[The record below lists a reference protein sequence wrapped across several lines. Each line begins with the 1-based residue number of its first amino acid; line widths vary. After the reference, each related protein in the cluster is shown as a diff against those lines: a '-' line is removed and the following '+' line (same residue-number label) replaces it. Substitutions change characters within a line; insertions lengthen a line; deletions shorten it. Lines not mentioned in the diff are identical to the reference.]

1 MERNNQL
8 SNLNLDKVSV
18 IYNEDVAE
26 SFLVAETLKKLFEK
40 KNVECVLNTSNGMSS
55 DATFVVT
62 IGGDGTFLRS
72 ARFYAPLNVPI
83 LGVNLGRLGFLAQA
97 NQDELEFVV
106 DCILNNQYKVQE
118 RMMLSTF
125 DDSFIAL
132 NDIVIKSDSFS
143 RTSKLFLSIND
154 NIVCDYLADGI
165 IVSTPTGSTA
175 YTLSAGGPVVYPGL
189 DAIIIVPICAH
200 TLNARPLVVSA
211 NDVIKVTSC
220 KTCSKLR
227 MSADGQD
234 VVDVDNEDFV
244 SIKKSNVCAKLVILN
259 KQDNDFYSILREKLQ
274 WGVGPVR

>member
-1 MERNNQL
+1 MEINNQL

-18 IYNEDVAE
+18 IYNDDVTE
-26 SFLVAETLKKLFEK
+26 SFGVASRLKELFVK
-40 KNVECVLNTSNGMSS
+40 QGVNVELNSSTSMKN

-62 IGGDGTFLRS
+62 IGGDGTFLKS
-72 ARFYAPLNVPI
+72 ARFYSPLSVPI

-97 NQDELEFVV
+97 NNDELEFVV
-106 DCILNNQYKVQE
+106 DCVLNNDYKIQE

-125 DDSFIAL
+125 DDKLIAL

-143 RTSKLFLSIND
+143 RTSKLYLSIND

-175 YTLSAGGPVVYPGL
+175 YTLSAGGPVVYPEI
-189 DAIIIVPICAH
+189 DAMVIVPICAH

-234 VVDVDNEDFV
+234 VVDVDDVDV
-244 SIKKSNVCAKLVILN
+244 SIRKSYVTAKLVILN
-259 KQDNDFYSILREKLQ
+259 KKDNDFYSILREKLQ